1 MNKNLIVS
9 LLGVYAVVFIAVFL
23 EEHKPKQPVIYPEES
38 IVFLYENGYAVCLGR
53 GGDPE
58 FYDNNGKRVEQ
69 LEASQNKAPAEKKE
83 RKFPTVSR
91 EALLTE
97 APKMKKLYPVYL
109 KKRWRR

>member
-23 EEHKPKQPVIYPEES
+23 DEHKPKQPVIHSEES
-38 IVFLYENGYAVCLGR
+38 IVFLCENGYAVCLGR

-58 FYDNNGKRVEQ
+58 FYGSNENRPEQ
-69 LEASQNKAPAEKKE
+69 LKASQSKVPAEKKE

-97 APKMKKLYPVYL
+97 APKMKKRYPVYL